1 MSDEKKVLDERTPK
15 AKQLIATMKATMNL
29 DLDDLIQS
37 GVIEGRDGQECS
49 PWTKWNA
56 DAPKFIIKLGD
67 RELNSLAALIAHKF
81 PDAFAAPINASDR
94 DRAEK
99 AEARVKVLEA
109 ALEPFASRELKGNY
123 MTVSVYASD
132 IRAARAAKEQ
142 S

>member
-109 ALEPFASRELKGNY
+109 AGSNTSQHSIRLTDL
-123 MTVSVYASD
+123 
-132 IRAARAAKEQ
+132 RAARAAKEGNNNANL
-142 S
+142 